1 MNWDFFVFFVNALA
15 VYRGTKLLLEDK
27 ITERPRDWLFDRLN
41 PQETWTYLFTCPWC
55 ISIYLGAIAVAGMYL
70 IPVIWFPV
78 ALVGAL
84 AAVTGIITILE
95 DK

>member
-15 VYRGTKLLLEDK
+15 VYRGTKLILEDK
-27 ITERPRDWLFDRLN
+27 VTEKPRDWLFDRLN

-55 ISIYLGAIAVAGMYL
+55 ISIYLGAIAVAGMAL
-70 IPVIWFPV
+70 IPTWWFYI

-84 AAVTGIITILE
+84 SAVTGLITILE